1 MKTTLARALESFF
14 LEYLPKQR
22 GLSPHTVKSYRDSL
36 KLMLVYLAQRGDPSR
51 LDVDAIA
58 PERVL
63 AFLDH
68 LESGRHNTSSTR
80 NGRLSAI
87 HCFFRYVGAQHP
99 EHLAQSQ
106 RILSIPMKRTT
117 MREIHYLDFP
127 EVQAVLTGIDRSTA
141 DARRDF
147 TLLTLLF
154 NTGGRV
160 SEVVELQATD
170 LQLSPPPH
178 VLFKGKGRKERSC
191 PIWTETARLLR
202 ALLGEQSITP
212 DEPVCIFRNHRGE
225 PLTRFGVRWILKK
238 HCMNAADKLPSLRHK
253 RLHPHSV
260 RHSTAIHLLRSGV
273 DLSTIAHWLGHVS
286 VNTTNKYLTL
296 DLKTKADA
304 LAKAK
309 PLLKHSGQTG
319 SWRKSPDLIRWLEAL

>member
-1 MKTTLARALESFF
+1 MKTTLACALESFF
-14 LEYLPKQR
+14 IEYLPKQR
-22 GLSPHTVKSYRDSL
+22 GLSPHTVKSYRDGL
-36 KLMLVYLAQRGDPSR
+36 KLLLVFLAQRGDPSR
-51 LDVDAIA
+51 LEVDAIA

-68 LESGRHNTSSTR
+68 LESGRHNTASTR

-87 HCFFRYVGAQHP
+87 HCFFRYLGAQYP
-99 EHLAQSQ
+99 EHMAQSQ
-106 RILSIPMKRTT
+106 RVLSIPTKRTT
-117 MREIHYLDFP
+117 RREIHYLDFP

-141 DARRDF
+141 DSRRDF
-147 TLLTLLF
+147 ALLTLLF

-160 SEVVELQATD
+160 SEVVGLQAID
-170 LQLSPPPH
+170 LRLSPPPH
-178 VLFKGKGRKERSC
+178 VLLKGKGRKERPC
-191 PIWTETARLLR
+191 PIWAETARLLR
-202 ALLGEQSITP
+202 ALLGEQGIAP

-225 PLTRFGVRWILKK
+225 QLTRFGVRWILNK

-309 PLLKHSGQTG
+309 PLLKQSDKTG
-319 SWRKSPDLIRWLEAL
+319 SWRKNPDLIRWLEAL

>member
-1 MKTTLARALESFF
+1 MKTTLACALESFF

-22 GLSPHTVKSYRDSL
+22 GLSPHTVKSYRDGL
-36 KLMLVYLAQRGDPSR
+36 KLLLVFLTQRGDPSR
-51 LDVDAIA
+51 LAVATIA

-68 LESGRHNTSSTR
+68 LESGRRNTVSTR

-87 HCFFRYVGAQHP
+87 HCFFRYLGAQHP
-99 EHLAQSQ
+99 EHLAQAQ
-106 RILSIPMKRTT
+106 RILSIPLKRTSK
-117 MREIHYLDFP
+117 REIHYLDFP
-127 EVQAVLTGIDRSTA
+127 EVQAILNSIDCSTP
-141 DARRDF
+141 DAKRDLA
-147 TLLTLLF
+147 LLTLLF

-160 SEVVELQATD
+160 SEVVGLQARD
-170 LQLSPPPH
+170 LRLSPPPH
-178 VLFKGKGRKERSC
+178 VLFKGKGKKERSC
-191 PIWTETARLLR
+191 PIWAETARLLR
-202 ALLGEQSITP
+202 ALIGDQGIAPE
-212 DEPVCIFRNHRGE
+212 DPVCIFRNHRGE

-238 HCMNAADKLPSLRHK
+238 YCLRAAEKLSSLRHK

-286 VNTTNKYLTL
+286 VNTTNKYLTI

-309 PLLKHSGQTG
+309 PLLKRSGQTG
-319 SWRKSPDLIRWLEAL
+319 SWRKNPDLLRWLEAL

>member
-1 MKTTLARALESFF
+1 MKTILARSLETFF

-22 GLSPHTVKSYRDSL
+22 GLSPHTIKSYRDSL
-36 KLMLVYLAQRGDPSR
+36 KLLLAFLSQHGEPSR
-51 LDVDAIA
+51 LEVDAIT

-68 LESGRHNTSSTR
+68 LETARRNTASTR

-87 HCFFRYVGAQHP
+87 HCFFRYLGAQHP

-106 RILSIPMKRTT
+106 RILSIPLKRTSK
-117 MREIHYLDFP
+117 REIHYLDFP
-127 EVQAVLTGIDRSTA
+127 EVQTVLNGVDRSTK
-141 DARRDF
+141 DSRRDF
-147 TLLTLLF
+147 ALLTLLF

-160 SEVVELQATD
+160 SEVVGLQARD
-170 LQLSPPPH
+170 LRLAPPPH
-178 VLFKGKGRKERSC
+178 VLFKGKGKKERPC
-191 PIWTETARLLR
+191 PIWAETARLLR
-202 ALLGEQSITP
+202 GLLGEQGIAP

-225 PLTRFGVRWILKK
+225 PLTRFGVRWILNK
-238 HCMNAADKLPSLRHK
+238 HCLKAADKLPSLRHK

-304 LAKAK
+304 LSKAK
-309 PLLKHSGQTG
+309 PLLKRSGQTG
-319 SWRKSPDLIRWLEAL
+319 SWRKNPDLIRWLESL

>member
-1 MKTTLARALESFF
+1 MKTTLVCALESFF

-22 GLSPHTVKSYRDSL
+22 GLSPHTIKSYRDSL
-36 KLMLVYLAQRGDPSR
+36 KLLLVFLSQRGDPSR
-51 LDVDAIA
+51 LEVGAIA

-68 LESGRHNTSSTR
+68 LESVRHNTATTR

-87 HCFFRYVGAQHP
+87 HCFFRFLGAQHP

-106 RILSIPMKRTT
+106 RILSIPLKRTT
-117 MREIHYLDFP
+117 RREIHYLDFP
-127 EVQAVLTGIDRSTA
+127 EIQTVLNGIDRSTR
-141 DARRDF
+141 DSRRDF
-147 TLLTLLF
+147 ALLTLLF

-160 SEVVELQATD
+160 SEVIGLQASD
-170 LQLSPPPH
+170 LRLAPPQH

-191 PIWTETARLLR
+191 PIWAETARRLLE
-202 ALLGEQSITP
+202 LLGEQGIAT
-212 DEPVCIFRNHRGE
+212 DEPICIFRNHRGE

-238 HCMNAADKLPSLRHK
+238 HCVRASAKLPSLRHK
-253 RLHPHSV
+253 RIHPHSV

-296 DLKTKADA
+296 DLKTKTDA

-309 PLLKHSGQTG
+309 PLLKRSGQTG
-319 SWRKSPDLIRWLEAL
+319 SWRKNPNLLRWLEAL